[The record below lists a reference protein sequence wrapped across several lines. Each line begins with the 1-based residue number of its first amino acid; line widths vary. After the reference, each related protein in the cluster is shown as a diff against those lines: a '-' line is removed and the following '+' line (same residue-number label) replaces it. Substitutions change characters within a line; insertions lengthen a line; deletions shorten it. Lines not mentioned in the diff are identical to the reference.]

1 MPDTAAAAFHGNT
14 VLITGASSG
23 IGSAFA
29 QRAAAAGAE
38 LVLVARRAAAL
49 EGLAETLRARHHASV
64 HVMPA
69 DLAAPG
75 AAARLH
81 AALQAQ
87 GRHIDVL
94 INNAGIGV
102 HGDLV
107 AASLD
112 TVASQIQLNV
122 TALAELTTA
131 LLPDMVERGHGSILN
146 IASTAAF
153 QAIPHMAVYAATK
166 SFVLSFT
173 RALWAETRHTGVTVL
188 AVCPGATDTE
198 FFQTAG
204 DDASVGPRRSPDD
217 VVSTAL
223 RGLARRR
230 PSIVD
235 GHLNAAVAAMAPR
248 LPERIAINVAERSVR
263 PSGRTR

>member
-1 MPDTAAAAFHGNT
+1 MPDNAAAAFHGNT

-29 QRAAAAGAE
+29 ERAAAAGAE

-49 EGLAETLRARHHASV
+49 EDLAERLRARHHAAV
-64 HVMPA
+64 HVLPA

-81 AALQAQ
+81 AALREQ
-87 GRHIDVL
+87 GRDIDVL

-107 AASLD
+107 GASLD
-112 TVASQIQLNV
+112 TVTSQIQLNV
-122 TALAELTTA
+122 TTLAELTTA
-131 LLPDMVERGHGSILN
+131 LLPDMVARRRGSILN

-153 QAIPHMAVYAATK
+153 QPIPHMAVYAATK

-188 AVCPGATDTE
+188 AVCPGATNTE

-204 DDASVGPRRSPDD
+204 DDASVGPRRKPED
-217 VVSTAL
+217 VVNTAL
-223 RGLARRR
+223 RGLASRR
-230 PSIVD
+230 PSVVD
-235 GHLNAAVAAMAPR
+235 GHTNAAVAALAPR
-248 LPERIAINVAERSVR
+248 LPERVAISVAERSVR
-263 PSGRTR
+263 PTVRS